1 MDTLQNLR
9 AFLAV
14 ADTGSFSA
22 AARRSGLATSVVTKR
37 VDQLEHAVKAKLFTR
52 TTRTVALT
60 EAGQR
65 WIVRVR
71 SLVADIDDA
80 MRQASAAVQDL
91 EGPVRIKAPTTLTV
105 LYIAD
110 VLARFQSLY
119 PKVSLELVLT
129 DRVVNPA
136 DEGFDLVIAAFDAT
150 FSGVVDVPLCPLR
163 PQLCAAPDYLARRG
177 APEHPRDLVQHDTLS
192 FAPTGPTWSFI
203 GPQGPI
209 TVEVRPRMSAN
220 DGQVLLKAARA
231 GNGIAL
237 LSEYVVAPALEAG
250 ELATVLKEYPLPE
263 RWVKALIP
271 ETRMPIARIR
281 ALSEFLTRSFS
292 PSPPWARGVVGNGN
306 ESLCA
311 DAVDKHDVG
320 VHVVGKG

>member
-1 MDTLQNLR
+1 MDMLQNLR

-14 ADTGSFSA
+14 AETGSFSA

-37 VDQLEHAVKAKLFTR
+37 VDQLEHAVRVKLFTR

-65 WIVRVR
+65 WIMRVR

-80 MRQASAAVQDL
+80 MRQASAAAQDL

-110 VLARFQSLY
+110 MLVRFQNLY
-119 PKVSLELVLT
+119 PKVSMEVVLT
-129 DRVVNPA
+129 DRVLNPL

-150 FSGVVDVPLCPLR
+150 FSGVLDVPLCPLR
-163 PQLCAAPDYLARRG
+163 RQLCAAPDYLARRG
-177 APEHPRDLVQHDTLS
+177 APQHPRDLVQHDTLN
-192 FAPTGPTWSFI
+192 FAPTGPIWSFI
-203 GPQGPI
+203 GPQGAI

-220 DGQVLLKAARA
+220 DGQLLLAAARA

-237 LSEYVVAPALEAG
+237 LSEYLVMPALKAG
-250 ELATVLKEYPLPE
+250 ELANVLKEYPSPE
-263 RWVKALIP
+263 LWVKALIP
-271 ETRMPIARIR
+271 ETRMQVARIR
-281 ALSEFLTRSFS
+281 ALSEFLRESFS
-292 PSPPWARGVVGNGN
+292 PSPPWAQSIVN
-306 ESLCA
+306 
-311 DAVDKHDVG
+311 
-320 VHVVGKG
+320 KGETRRR